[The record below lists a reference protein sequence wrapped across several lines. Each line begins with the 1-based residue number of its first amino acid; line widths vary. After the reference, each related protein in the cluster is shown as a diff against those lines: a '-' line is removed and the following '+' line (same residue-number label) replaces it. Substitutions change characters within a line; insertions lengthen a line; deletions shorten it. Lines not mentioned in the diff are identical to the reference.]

1 MTTQDYT
8 NSGGIFEYPEMKIQR
23 FYLSYDP
30 PQIGL
35 LYRPHP
41 QSEKKKLFLIKLN
54 GLILLGDSTK
64 ITSTLFET
72 YPAFLNKELV
82 EPMQILNLIEL

>member
-1 MTTQDYT
+1 MAAMDYT
-8 NSGGIFEYPEMKIQR
+8 NSGGVFKYPDMKIKK

-35 LYRPHP
+35 LYHPHP
-41 QSEKKKLFLIKLN
+41 DSEKKKLFLIKLN

-64 ITSTLFET
+64 ITTTLFET
-72 YPAFLNKELV
+72 YPAFLNKDLV
-82 EPMQILNLIEL
+82 DPMQVLNLIEM